1 MMGAL
6 DCFGDKVSAFFIG
19 LLLLIIGVIFVII
32 SFTVLP
38 VFGLIIAI
46 PALIASVP
54 FLRTAF
60 RAACEYY
67 GW

>member
-1 MMGAL
+1 MGAL

-19 LLLLIIGVIFVII
+19 VLLLIIGIGFFIV

-38 VFGLIIAI
+38 VFGLIVAI

-60 RAACEYY
+60 RAACDYY

>member
-1 MMGAL
+1 MGAL

-19 LLLLIIGVIFVII
+19 VLLLIIGIGFFIV

-38 VFGLIIAI
+38 IFGLIVAI

-60 RAACEYY
+60 RAACDYY

>member
-1 MMGAL
+1 MGAL

-19 LLLLIIGVIFVII
+19 ALLLIIGVGFFIV

-38 VFGLIIAI
+38 IFGLIVAI

-60 RAACEYY
+60 RAACDYY

>member
-1 MMGAL
+1 MGAL

-19 LLLLIIGVIFVII
+19 VLLLIIGIAFVIV

-38 VFGLIIAI
+38 IFGLIVAI
-46 PALIASVP
+46 PAFIASVP
-54 FLRTAF
+54 FLRNAF
-60 RAACEYY
+60 RAACDYY